1 MSGWYMQLLSLLTK
15 YVRLYYGTH
24 SSHIRANT
32 LVIKTGI
39 TALFDDTWLMA
50 TDIMTSHN
58 EVT

>member
-1 MSGWYMQLLSLLTK
+1 MQLLSLLTK